1 MFMSLFDRIKDLAA
15 KRGKNVQD
23 VARDLGFGENVIYYW
38 KKKTPSTEKLQ
49 KVADYFGV
57 SVDYLL
63 GREDTKRVELKP
75 EEDELIVMFRK
86 NTSDMDDDEKKE
98 FNESLDKL
106 MSFAR
111 ELFEKDKKKN

>member
-1 MFMSLFDRIKDLAA
+1 MELFDRIKEQCK
-15 KRGKNVQD
+15 KRGITLQMLAERTN
-23 VARDLGFGENVIYYW
+23 LSINSLYGW
-38 KKKTPSTEKLQ
+38 KTSVPSADKL
-49 KVADYFGV
+49 KRVADYLGV
-57 SVDYLL
+57 TTDYLL
-63 GREDTKRVELKP
+63 GGDESKKIELEP

-111 ELFEKDKKKN
+111 DLFERDKKKK